1 MPCNICHAK
10 DATTSAMKM
19 KYSGANRLRNHPDP
33 MLRLIAA
40 FRLLKAALLIAAG
53 IELLRPLHIP
63 EWIAQ
68 FPRVMVLVWKLDD
81 PHRKHFLAAT
91 AFAYAALF
99 IAEGTG
105 LWLQNKWAEYL
116 TLIATASFLPFEI
129 YEVVKRVTALRVV
142 VIVINAAIVV

>member
-1 MPCNICHAK
+1 MREPA
-10 DATTSAMKM
+10 
-19 KYSGANRLRNHPDP
+19 R
-33 MLRLIAA
+33 
-40 FRLLKAALLIAAG
+40 AG
-53 IELLRPLHIP
+53 DGNAGELSERSPSS
-63 EWIAQ
+63 
-68 FPRVMVLVWKLDD
+68 KLDD

-142 VIVINAAIVV
+142 VIVINAAIVVYLVWRLRHRKD